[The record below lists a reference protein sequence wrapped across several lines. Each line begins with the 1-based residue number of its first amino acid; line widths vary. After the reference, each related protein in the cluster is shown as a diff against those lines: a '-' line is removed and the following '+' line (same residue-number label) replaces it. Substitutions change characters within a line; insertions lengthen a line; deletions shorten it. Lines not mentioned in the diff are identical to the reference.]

1 MDPGDGTHNNHSTQQ
16 GPPLTS
22 SHSVKD
28 VIVLKLLSKGINP
41 SLTNLLLIS
50 LRLL

>member
-16 GPPLTS
+16 DLPLTS

-28 VIVLKLLSKGINP
+28 VIVLKQ
-41 SLTNLLLIS
+41 TALIS
-50 LRLL
+50 VQSVKEHCKFQQQN